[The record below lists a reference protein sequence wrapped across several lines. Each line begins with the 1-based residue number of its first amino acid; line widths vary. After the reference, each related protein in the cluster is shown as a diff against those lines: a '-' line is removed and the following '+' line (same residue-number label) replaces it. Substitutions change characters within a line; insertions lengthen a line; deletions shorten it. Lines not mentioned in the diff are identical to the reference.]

1 MSCHTLYV
9 VPGSVYDQPDRLT
22 ALIQQCNLTECCDL
36 TGTFGRY
43 QKKRSAIHLFTS
55 DTQTEGS
62 LTDSELD
69 SVDSVPA
76 RLRARDDS
84 DLCQHTNSVST
95 RRVRQRR
102 ISSEHE
108 HITTGTTNQS
118 IDDINKLIFFSL
130 NQCVLIE
137 ILSQTYIWP
146 FCND

>member
-1 MSCHTLYV
+1 MVARPALLFVSCDV
-9 VPGSVYDQPDRLT
+9 
-22 ALIQQCNLTECCDL
+22 CCDL

-43 QKKRSAIHLFTS
+43 QRKRSAIHLFTS
-55 DTQTEGS
+55 DTQTDGS

-84 DLCQHTNSVST
+84 DLCQHNNSVST

-118 IDDINKLIFFSL
+118 NATSH
-130 NQCVLIE
+130 VPWP
-137 ILSQTYIWP
+137 LSTIAD
-146 FCND
+146 NL

>member
-1 MSCHTLYV
+1 MFVSCDV
-9 VPGSVYDQPDRLT
+9 
-22 ALIQQCNLTECCDL
+22 CCDL

-43 QKKRSAIHLFTS
+43 QRKRSAIHLFTS
-55 DTQTEGS
+55 DTHRDGS

-69 SVDSVPA
+69 SVDSVPPQ
-76 RLRARDDS
+76 LRARDDS
-84 DLCQHTNSVST
+84 DLCQHTTSVST

-130 NQCVLIE
+130 NQCVLIK
-137 ILSQTYIWP
+137 ILS
-146 FCND
+146 